1 VHPLAKLQLTNKE
14 FDMTEAL
21 NAYETVYIAQASLD
35 EESLKAL
42 NERFAQTIGAF
53 GGQITATEPWGRRT
67 LAYPIKKQF
76 EGQYILQRF
85 QMRPEGASEV
95 DRFFRLNENIIR
107 YLIVRTDE

>member
-1 VHPLAKLQLTNKE
+1 MGAAVELQRTNEE

-21 NAYETVYIAQASLD
+21 NEYETVYIAQTSLD

-42 NERFAQTIGAF
+42 NERFAQTVAAF